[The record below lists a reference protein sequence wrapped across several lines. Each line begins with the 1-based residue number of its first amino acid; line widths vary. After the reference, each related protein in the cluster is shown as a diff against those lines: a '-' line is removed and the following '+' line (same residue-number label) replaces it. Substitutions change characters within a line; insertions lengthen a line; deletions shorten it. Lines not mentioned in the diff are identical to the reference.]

1 MTPAER
7 TAYDTT
13 GKQLSL
19 RPTATSP
26 RATTTSRRFVDEVDN
41 GTELEVTA
49 LAARSSW
56 SDPANQSSRPTIRG
70 VHYCTVWAPTW
81 AYWWMTEG
89 AFV

>member
-7 TAYDTT
+7 DAYDTT

-19 RPTATSP
+19 RADRQAGTGNEYLTP
-26 RATTTSRRFVDEVDN
+26 FNGEVDT
-41 GTELEVTA
+41 GTELELTA
-49 LAARSSW
+49 GSLLVSW
-56 SDPANQSSRPTIRG
+56 SDPANQLLSPEIRG